1 MSSTSANIC
10 SAVYGTSALRFTSFM
25 RLRQLTWREFTR
37 VPATIHGLPVTTYMS
52 KKSPAKESAT
62 IAENRK
68 ARHEYFIEETYEAG
82 LSLLGWEVK
91 SLRAGRVQLKE
102 AYVFVKDAEAF
113 LFGAHV
119 SALPTASTHVI
130 PDPIRT
136 RKLLLN
142 RSELNGLIGA
152 VERRGYT
159 LVPLEMYWKNG
170 RAKLRIGLAKG
181 KKEHDK
187 RATEKDRDWKR
198 EKSRLMKHSTR

>member
-1 MSSTSANIC
+1 MNA
-10 SAVYGTSALRFTSFM
+10 
-25 RLRQLTWREFTR
+25 
-37 VPATIHGLPVTTYMS
+37 
-52 KKSPAKESAT
+52 KKKPDKQGSN

-68 ARHEYFIEETYEAG
+68 ARFDYFIEESYEAG
-82 LSLLGWEVK
+82 LALQGWEVK
-91 SLRAGRVQLKE
+91 SLRAGRAQLKE
-102 AYVFVKDAEAF
+102 AYVFVKGGEAF
-113 LFGAHV
+113 LFGAHI

-159 LVPLEMYWKNG
+159 IVPLELYWKNG

-187 RATEKDRDWKR
+187 RNTEKDRDWQR